1 MISDLVRKASE
12 EYYKGSPIMSDEM
25 YDHLF
30 TLANIEDVG
39 YSDISEK
46 RFPHLYPMFSL
57 QKVWEGEDTP
67 DFPCAVVTPKF
78 DGAAISILIA
88 DGKVQK
94 VLTRGD
100 GKEGLD
106 ITRLM
111 SKKLPT
117 SFSHTAPMQITGEV
131 VAPKTIPNAR
141 NYAAGALNLKSVDEF
156 MTRDVRFIAYGINV
170 YPTENYESDLDFIE
184 SLGFDTVTSIADQA
198 EDYPQDGLVIR
209 VNSNQ
214 KFDNLGFTSHHPRG
228 AYALKK
234 REPGV
239 VTTLLGVEW
248 QVGKS
253 GAVSPVAILDPVMI
267 EDALVSRASLHNKAI
282 IEALNLEIGCY
293 VEVIR
298 AGKIIPQ
305 IVQRIG

>member
-25 YDHLF
+25 YDHLLSI
-30 TLANIEDVG
+30 TNIEDIG
-39 YSDISEK
+39 YSDNSEK
-46 RFPHLYPMFSL
+46 RFPHMYPMFSL
-57 QKVWEGEDTP
+57 QKIWEGEDRPTWKT
-67 DFPCAVVTPKF
+67 ALASPKF

-88 DGKVQK
+88 DGKIQK
-94 VLTRGD
+94 ILTRGD

-106 ITRLM
+106 VTRLM
-111 SKKLPT
+111 STKLPT
-117 SFSHTAPMQITGEV
+117 TFPTKDVYQITGEV
-131 VAPKTIPNAR
+131 ISPKEIPNAR

-156 MTRDVRFIAYGINV
+156 KTRKVQFVAYGIDPN
-170 YPTENYESDLDFIE
+170 PTNEYKTDLEFID
-184 SLGFDTVTSIADQA
+184 SLGFNTVITLPNPD
-198 EDYPQDGLVIR
+198 DFPQDGTVVR
-209 VNSNQ
+209 MYSN
-214 KFDNLGFTSHHPRG
+214 KEFHEAGYTSHHPRG

-234 REPGV
+234 RETGV
-239 VTTLLGVEW
+239 ATTLLDVEW

-253 GAVSPVAILDPVMI
+253 GAVSPVAILEPVMV

-282 IEALNLEIGCY
+282 IEALDLEIGCQ

-305 IVQRIG
+305 ILRRV

>member
-12 EYYKGSPIMSDEM
+12 EYYKGTPIMSDEM
-25 YDHLF
+25 YDHLS
-30 TLANIEDVG
+30 TLTNIEDVG
-39 YSDISEK
+39 YSDNSEK

-57 QKVWEGEDTP
+57 QKIWEGEERPVWKT
-67 DFPCAVVTPKF
+67 AYASPKF
-78 DGAAISILIA
+78 DGAAVSILIA
-88 DGKVQK
+88 DNKLQK

-111 SKKLPT
+111 STKLPT
-117 SFSHTAPMQITGEV
+117 YFPNEGVFQITGEV

-141 NYAAGALNLKSVDEF
+141 NYAAGALNLKDVEEF
-156 MTRDVRFIAYGINV
+156 KTRDIRFIAYGIEPSPNKD
-170 YPTENYESDLDFIE
+170 YREDLEFIRLLGFETIE
-184 SLGFDTVTSIADQA
+184 SISNPD
-198 EDYPQDGLVIR
+198 DYPQDGTVVRLC
-209 VNSNQ
+209 SN
-214 KFDNLGFTSHHPRG
+214 KEFYDAGFTSHHPRG

-234 REPGV
+234 RETGV
-239 VTTLLGVEW
+239 VTTLLDVEW

-253 GAVSPVAILDPVMI
+253 GAVSPVAILEPVMV

-282 IEALNLEIGCY
+282 IEALDLEIGCQ

-305 IVQRIG
+305 IIRRIK

>member
-25 YDHLF
+25 YDHLLSI
-30 TLANIEDVG
+30 TSIEDIG
-39 YSDISEK
+39 YSDNSEK
-46 RFPHLYPMFSL
+46 RFPHMYPMFSL
-57 QKVWEGEDTP
+57 QKIWEGEDRPTWKT
-67 DFPCAVVTPKF
+67 AVASPKF

-94 VLTRGD
+94 ILTRGD

-111 SKKLPT
+111 STKLPT
-117 SFSHTAPMQITGEV
+117 TFPTEDMYQITGEV
-131 VAPKTIPNAR
+131 IAPKDIPNAR
-141 NYAAGALNLKSVDEF
+141 NYAAGALNLKSVEEF
-156 MTRDVRFIAYGINV
+156 KTREVQFVAYGIEPN
-170 YPTENYESDLDFIE
+170 PTDEYKTDLEFIH
-184 SLGFDTVTSIADQA
+184 SLGFDTVMTLSNPDNF
-198 EDYPQDGLVIR
+198 PQDGTVVR
-209 VNSNQ
+209 MYSN
-214 KFDNLGFTSHHPRG
+214 KDFFNAGFTSHHPRG

-234 REPGV
+234 RETGV
-239 VTTLLGVEW
+239 ATTLLDVEW

-253 GAVSPVAILDPVMI
+253 GAVSPVAILEPVMV
-267 EDALVSRASLHNKAI
+267 EDAMVSRASLHNKAI
-282 IEALNLEIGCY
+282 IEALDLEIGCQ

-305 IVQRIG
+305 ILRRVE

>member
-25 YDHLF
+25 YDHLLSI
-30 TLANIEDVG
+30 TSIEDIG
-39 YSDISEK
+39 YSDNSEK
-46 RFPHLYPMFSL
+46 RFPHMYPMFSL
-57 QKVWEGEDTP
+57 QKIWEGEDRPMWKT
-67 DFPCAVVTPKF
+67 AVASPKF

-94 VLTRGD
+94 ILTRGD

-111 SKKLPT
+111 STKLPT
-117 SFSHTAPMQITGEV
+117 TFPTKDMYQITGEV
-131 VAPKTIPNAR
+131 IAPKEIPNAR
-141 NYAAGALNLKSVDEF
+141 NYAAGALNLKSVEEF
-156 MTRDVRFIAYGINV
+156 KTREVQFVAYGIEPN
-170 YPTENYESDLDFIE
+170 PTDEYKSDLEFIH
-184 SLGFDTVTSIADQA
+184 SLGFDTVMTLSNPD
-198 EDYPQDGLVIR
+198 DFPQDGTVVR
-209 VNSNQ
+209 MYSN
-214 KFDNLGFTSHHPRG
+214 KDFFNAGFTSHHPRG

-234 REPGV
+234 RERGV
-239 VTTLLGVEW
+239 ATTLLDVEW

-253 GAVSPVAILDPVMI
+253 GAVSPVAILEPVMV
-267 EDALVSRASLHNKAI
+267 EDAMVSRASLHNKAI
-282 IEALNLEIGCY
+282 IEALDLEIGCQ

-305 IVQRIG
+305 ILRRVK